1 MWACSGFGTAGSA
14 QTCQPIRNFAPAT
27 SNQRPAT
34 NYNAPVKLD
43 AGLLAPDLKSVPAF
57 ARAVEEAGFAGLWSF
72 ETQHEAFLPL
82 AIAATV
88 TNKINLGT
96 SIAVAFPRSPM
107 ITAHIAWD
115 LAKASDGRFILG
127 LGSQV
132 KAHNERRFSVK
143 FESPAPK
150 LREYVLALRAIWD
163 CWQNGTPLRFKG
175 EFYEFTLMT
184 PFFSPGPV
192 EHPKIPVMI
201 AGVNQMMCRV
211 AGEVCDGLHV
221 HPFHSPKYVRN
232 YVLPA
237 VQEGLKKKEK
247 TNSGCPTL
255 PAGVAGGWGFSLASS
270 CFVIVGD
277 TEAERSKMAEEVRQQ
292 ISFYASTRTY
302 VPVLAAHGWESLN
315 RDLHQKSLDGDW
327 KGMAA
332 LITDEMLDVFAVFGT
347 WEDLGPKLRARYEG
361 LLDRISLY
369 AVRGSSPLDNPRLL
383 KFVREFNAGQ

>member
-1 MWACSGFGTAGSA
+1 M
-14 QTCQPIRNFAPAT
+14 
-27 SNQRPAT
+27 
-34 NYNAPVKLD
+34 KLD
-43 AGLLAPDLKSVPAF
+43 AGLLAPDLKSVPEF
-57 ARAVEEAGFAGLWSF
+57 ARAAEEAGYAGLWSF

-82 AIAATV
+82 AVAAAV
-88 TNKINLGT
+88 TNRINLGT

-163 CWQNGTPLRFKG
+163 TWQNGTLLKFKG
-175 EFYEFTLMT
+175 EFYEFSLMT
-184 PFFSPGPV
+184 PFFSPGPI
-192 EHPKIPVMI
+192 EHPDVPVYI
-201 AGVNQMMCRV
+201 AAVNQMMCRV

-221 HPFHSPKYVRN
+221 HPFHSPKYIRD

-237 VQEGLKKKEK
+237 VREGQKRSERSRVPF
-247 TNSGCPTL
+247 T
-255 PAGVAGGWGFSLASS
+255 LASS

-292 ISFYASTRTY
+292 LSFYASTRTY
-302 VPVLAAHGWESLN
+302 EPVLAAHGWESLT
-315 RDLHQKSLDGDW
+315 RELHQKSLDGDW
-327 KGMAA
+327 KGMAG
-332 LITDEMLDVFAVFGT
+332 LIKDEMLEVFATFGT
-347 WEDLGPKLRARYEG
+347 WEDLGAKLRARYNG
-361 LLDRISLY
+361 LLDRVSLY
-369 AVRGSSPLDNPRLL
+369 SVRGTSALGEARLL
-383 KFVREFNAGQ
+383 QFVRRFNSVE

>member
-1 MWACSGFGTAGSA
+1 M
-14 QTCQPIRNFAPAT
+14 
-27 SNQRPAT
+27 
-34 NYNAPVKLD
+34 KLD
-43 AGLLAPDLKSVPAF
+43 AALLVPDLKSVPEF
-57 ARAVEEAGFAGLWSF
+57 ARATEDAGYAGLWSF

-82 AIAATV
+82 AVAATV

-143 FESPAPK
+143 YDSPAPR
-150 LREYVLALRAIWD
+150 LREYVLALRAIWNT
-163 CWQNGTPLRFKG
+163 WQNGAPLRFKG
-175 EFYEFTLMT
+175 EFYEFSLMT
-184 PFFSPGPV
+184 PFFNPGPI
-192 EHPKIPVMI
+192 EHPDVPVFI

-211 AGEVCDGLHV
+211 AGEVCDGVHV
-221 HPFHSPKYVRN
+221 HPFHSPKYIRD

-237 VQEGLKKKEK
+237 VKEGREKSTEAALKNE
-247 TNSGCPTL
+247 NSKMKNAFT
-255 PAGVAGGWGFSLASS
+255 LASS

-277 TEAERSKMAEEVRQQ
+277 TEEERSQMAEEVRQQ

-302 VPVLAAHGWESLN
+302 APVLAAHGWEALTDELHHRSL
-315 RDLHQKSLDGDW
+315 QGDW

-332 LITDEMLDVFAVFGT
+332 LVTDEMLDVFATFGT
-347 WEDLGPKLRARYEG
+347 WSDIGRKLRERYEG

-369 AVRGSSPLDNPRLL
+369 SMRGMSPADARARNLAP
-383 KFVREFNAGQ
+383 EFNRQ

>member
-1 MWACSGFGTAGSA
+1 M
-14 QTCQPIRNFAPAT
+14 
-27 SNQRPAT
+27 
-34 NYNAPVKLD
+34 KLD
-43 AGLLAPDLKSVPAF
+43 AGLLTPDLKSVAAY
-57 ARAVEEAGFAGLWSF
+57 ARAVEDAGYAGLWSF

-82 AIAATV
+82 AIAATA
-88 TNKINLGT
+88 TSKIQLGT

-143 FESPAPK
+143 YDAPAPR
-150 LREYVLALRAIWD
+150 LREYVLALRAIWNT
-163 CWQNGTPLRFKG
+163 WQNGAPLKFKG
-175 EFYEFTLMT
+175 DFYEFSLMT
-184 PFFSPGPV
+184 PFFNPGPI
-192 EHPKIPVMI
+192 EHPNVPVFI

-221 HPFHSPKYVRN
+221 HPFHSPKYIRE

-237 VQEGLKKKEK
+237 VAEGLEK
-247 TNSGCPTL
+247 
-255 PAGVAGGWGFSLASS
+255 AGKHRTADAIENQKSKIENGFTLASS

-277 TEAERSKMAEEVRQQ
+277 SEEERSRMTEEVRQQ

-302 VPVLAAHGWESLN
+302 EPVLAAHGWEALTGE
-315 RDLHQKSLDGDW
+315 LHHKSLQGDW
-327 KGMAA
+327 KGMAG
-332 LITDEMLDVFAVFGT
+332 LVTDEMLEVFATFGT
-347 WEDLGPKLRARYEG
+347 WDDIGRKLRERYSG

-369 AVRGSSPLDNPRLL
+369 SVRGMPPGDPRLRAV
-383 KFVREFNAGQ
+383 VREFQDGPSRH

>member
-1 MWACSGFGTAGSA
+1 M
-14 QTCQPIRNFAPAT
+14 
-27 SNQRPAT
+27 
-34 NYNAPVKLD
+34 KLD
-43 AGLLAPDLKSVPAF
+43 AGLLAPDLKSVPNF
-57 ARAVEEAGFAGLWSF
+57 ARAAEEAGYAGLWSF

-82 AIAATV
+82 AVAATV
-88 TNKINLGT
+88 TTKINLGT

-132 KAHNERRFSVK
+132 KAHNERRFSVR

-163 CWQNGTPLRFKG
+163 CWQNGTPLKFKA
-175 EFYEFTLMT
+175 EFYEFSLMT
-184 PFFSPGPV
+184 PFFSPGPI
-192 EHPKIPVMI
+192 EHPRVPVYI
-201 AGVNQMMCRV
+201 AGVNQIMCRA

-221 HPFHSPKYVRN
+221 HPFHSPKYIRN

-237 VQEGLKKKEK
+237 VQEGLGKQA
-247 TNSGCPTL
+247 SGHGLQAQSPHGSDTRS
-255 PAGVAGGWGFSLASS
+255 PEPGARNPFTFASS

-302 VPVLAAHGWESLN
+302 VPVLEAHGWESLN
-315 RDLHQKSLDGDW
+315 AELHHKSLQGDW
-327 KGMAA
+327 KGMAG
-332 LITDEMLDVFAVFGT
+332 LITDEMLDVFATFGT

-361 LLDRISLY
+361 LLDRKS
-369 AVRGSSPLDNPRLL
+369 V
-383 KFVREFNAGQ
+383 V

>member
-1 MWACSGFGTAGSA
+1 
-14 QTCQPIRNFAPAT
+14 
-27 SNQRPAT
+27 
-34 NYNAPVKLD
+34 V
-43 AGLLAPDLKSVPAF
+43 
-57 ARAVEEAGFAGLWSF
+57 
-72 ETQHEAFLPL
+72 
-82 AIAATV
+82 AATV
-88 TNKINLGT
+88 TSKVDLGT

-163 CWQNGTPLRFKG
+163 CWQNGTPLKFKG
-175 EFYEFTLMT
+175 EFYEFSLMT
-184 PFFSPGPV
+184 PFFSPGPID
-192 EHPKIPVMI
+192 HPNVPVYI

-221 HPFHSPKYVRN
+221 HPFHSPKYIRD

-237 VQEGLKKKEK
+237 VAEGRK
-247 TNSGCPTL
+247 NH
-255 PAGVAGGWGFSLASS
+255 GVPEPEARSPFTLASS

-277 TEAERSKMAEEVRQQ
+277 TEAERSQMAEEVRQQ

-302 VPVLAAHGWESLN
+302 EPVLAAHGWESLN
-315 RDLHQKSLDGDW
+315 RDLHHKSLTGDW

-332 LITDEMLDVFAVFGT
+332 LITDEMLDVFATFGA
-347 WEDLGPKLRARYEG
+347 WEDLGVKLRARYEG

-369 AVRGSSPLDNPRLL
+369 SVRGISPLDNPRLR
-383 KFVREFNAGQ
+383 KFMRDFNSGV

>member
-1 MWACSGFGTAGSA
+1 M
-14 QTCQPIRNFAPAT
+14 
-27 SNQRPAT
+27 
-34 NYNAPVKLD
+34 KLD
-43 AGLLAPDLKSVPAF
+43 AGLLASDLKSVPQF
-57 ARAVEEAGFAGLWSF
+57 ARAVEEAGYAGLWSF

-88 TNKINLGT
+88 TSRISLGT

-115 LAKASDGRFILG
+115 LAKASDGRFLLG

-150 LREYVLALRAIWD
+150 LREYVLALRAILD
-163 CWQNGTPLRFKG
+163 CWQNGTPLRFQG
-175 EFYEFTLMT
+175 EFYQFSLMT
-184 PFFSPGPV
+184 PFFSPGPI
-192 EHPKIPVMI
+192 EHPKVPVYI

-221 HPFHSPKYVRN
+221 HPFHSPKYIRD

-237 VQEGLKKKEK
+237 VNEGFGLRAA
-247 TNSGCPTL
+247 GCRAA
-255 PAGVAGGWGFSLASS
+255 AGDPHSTPRSPEPDARARFTLASS
-270 CFVIVGD
+270 CFAIVGD

-292 ISFYASTRTY
+292 LSFYASTRTY
-302 VPVLAAHGWESLN
+302 EPVLAAHGWESLN

-369 AVRGSSPLDNPRLL
+369 SVRGSSPLENARLL
-383 KFVREFNAGQ
+383 SFVREFNSAG

>member
-1 MWACSGFGTAGSA
+1 M
-14 QTCQPIRNFAPAT
+14 
-27 SNQRPAT
+27 
-34 NYNAPVKLD
+34 KLD

-57 ARAVEEAGFAGLWSF
+57 ARAVEEAGYAGLWSF

-82 AIAATV
+82 AVAATV
-88 TNKINLGT
+88 TKKIDLGT

-115 LAKASDGRFILG
+115 LAKASDGRFLLG

-132 KAHNERRFSVK
+132 KAHNERRFSVR

-175 EFYEFTLMT
+175 EFYEFSLMT
-184 PFFSPGPV
+184 PFFSPGPI
-192 EHPKIPVMI
+192 EHPRIPVMI
-201 AGVNQMMCRV
+201 AAVNQMMCRV

-221 HPFHSPKYVRN
+221 HPFHSPKYIRN

-237 VQEGLKKKEK
+237 VEEGKKKRISQSPEPK
-247 TNSGCPTL
+247 AQP
-255 PAGVAGGWGFSLASS
+255 PFSLASS

-277 TEAERSKMAEEVRQQ
+277 TEAERSQMAEEVRQQ
-292 ISFYASTRTY
+292 LSFYASTRTY
-302 VPVLAAHGWESLN
+302 VPVLEAHGWESLN

-369 AVRGSSPLDNPRLL
+369 SLRGTSPLENPRLL
-383 KFVREFNAGQ
+383 KFVRDFNSSGA

>member
-1 MWACSGFGTAGSA
+1 M
-14 QTCQPIRNFAPAT
+14 
-27 SNQRPAT
+27 
-34 NYNAPVKLD
+34 KLD
-43 AGLLAPDLKSVPAF
+43 AGLLTPDLKSVAQF
-57 ARAVEEAGFAGLWSF
+57 ACAVEKAGYAGLWSF

-88 TNKINLGT
+88 TNKISLGT

-184 PFFSPGPV
+184 PFFSPGRI
-192 EHPKIPVMI
+192 EHPTIPVYI
-201 AGVNQMMCRV
+201 AAVNQMMCRV

-221 HPFHSPKYVRN
+221 HPFHSPKYIRN
-232 YVLPA
+232 CVLPA
-237 VQEGLKKKEK
+237 VEEGRKKR
-247 TNSGCPTL
+247 GL
-255 PAGVAGGWGFSLASS
+255 DPAEGSRVHNTRDGFTLASS
-270 CFVIVGD
+270 CFVVVGD

-292 ISFYASTRTY
+292 LSFYASTRTY
-302 VPVLAAHGWESLN
+302 EPVLAAHGWESLN

-369 AVRGSSPLDNPRLL
+369 SLRGTSSLDNPRLL
-383 KFVREFNAGQ
+383 GFVREFNREG

>member
-1 MWACSGFGTAGSA
+1 M
-14 QTCQPIRNFAPAT
+14 
-27 SNQRPAT
+27 
-34 NYNAPVKLD
+34 KLD

-57 ARAVEEAGFAGLWSF
+57 ARAVEEAGYTGLWSF

-88 TNKINLGT
+88 TRRINLGT

-107 ITAHIAWD
+107 ITAHTAWD

-163 CWQNGTPLRFKG
+163 TWQNGTPLKFKG
-175 EFYEFTLMT
+175 EFYEFSLMT
-184 PFFSPGPV
+184 PFFSPGPI
-192 EHPKIPVMI
+192 EHPDVPVYI

-221 HPFHSPKYVRN
+221 HPFHSPKYIRE
-232 YVLPA
+232 YVIPA
-237 VQEGLKKKEK
+237 VNEGLAKR
-247 TNSGCPTL
+247 GCPTL
-255 PAGVAGGWGFSLASS
+255 PAVVDGGRGFTLASS

-302 VPVLAAHGWESLN
+302 EPVLAAHGWESLN
-315 RDLHQKSLDGDW
+315 RELHHKSLQGDW
-327 KGMAA
+327 KGMAS
-332 LITDEMLDVFAVFGT
+332 LITDEMLDVFATFGT
-347 WEDLGPKLRARYEG
+347 WEDLARKLRQRYEG

-369 AVRGSSPLDNPRLL
+369 SVRGVSPTEQPRLL
-383 KFVREFNAGQ
+383 KFVREFNEPLH

>member
-1 MWACSGFGTAGSA
+1 M
-14 QTCQPIRNFAPAT
+14 
-27 SNQRPAT
+27 
-34 NYNAPVKLD
+34 KLD
-43 AGLLAPDLKSVPAF
+43 AGLLAPDLKSVPQF
-57 ARAVEEAGFAGLWSF
+57 ARAAEEAGYAGLWSF

-82 AIAATV
+82 AVAATV
-88 TNKINLGT
+88 TNRIDLGT

-143 FESPAPK
+143 FDSPAPK

-175 EFYEFTLMT
+175 EFYEFSLMT
-184 PFFSPGPV
+184 PFFNPGPI
-192 EHPKIPVMI
+192 EHPQIPVMI
-201 AGVNQMMCRV
+201 AAVNQMMCQV

-221 HPFHSPKYVRN
+221 HPFHSPKYIRN

-237 VQEGLKKKEK
+237 VNEGRAKRRSSAIV
-247 TNSGCPTL
+247 NRQSSMDN
-255 PAGVAGGWGFSLASS
+255 GFTLASS

-302 VPVLAAHGWESLN
+302 VPVLEAHGWESLN

-327 KGMAA
+327 KGMAS

-347 WEDLGPKLRARYEG
+347 WEDLGPKLRARYDG
-361 LLDRISLY
+361 LLDRIALY
-369 AVRGSSPLDNPRLL
+369 SVRGASPLDNPRLVA
-383 KFVREFNAGQ
+383 FVREFNTVGR

>member
-1 MWACSGFGTAGSA
+1 MGTGS
-14 QTCQPIRNFAPAT
+14 
-27 SNQRPAT
+27 
-34 NYNAPVKLD
+34 YNASVKLD
-43 AGLLAPDLKSVPAF
+43 AGLLAPDLKSVPGF
-57 ARAVEEAGFAGLWSF
+57 ARAVEEAGYAGLWSF

-88 TNKINLGT
+88 TKKINLGT

-163 CWQNGTPLRFKG
+163 CWQNGTPLKFKG

-184 PFFSPGPV
+184 PFFSPGPID
-192 EHPKIPVMI
+192 HPDIPVYI

-221 HPFHSPKYVRN
+221 HPFHSPKYIRN

-237 VQEGLKKKEK
+237 VEEGLNKSRGSNQEEARA
-247 TNSGCPTL
+247 PR
-255 PAGVAGGWGFSLASS
+255 PAARAPFTLASS
-270 CFVIVGD
+270 CFVIIGD

-292 ISFYASTRTY
+292 LSFYASTRTY
-302 VPVLAAHGWESLN
+302 EPVLAAHGWESLN
-315 RDLHQKSLDGDW
+315 RELHQKSLDGDW
-327 KGMAA
+327 RGMAG

-347 WEDLGPKLRARYEG
+347 WEDLASKLRERYEG

-369 AVRGSSPLDNPRLL
+369 SVRGSSPLENPRLL
-383 KFVREFNAGQ
+383 KFVRDFNAGH

>member
-1 MWACSGFGTAGSA
+1 M
-14 QTCQPIRNFAPAT
+14 
-27 SNQRPAT
+27 
-34 NYNAPVKLD
+34 KLD
-43 AGLLAPDLKSVPAF
+43 AGLLAPDLKSVPGF
-57 ARAVEEAGFAGLWSF
+57 ARAAEEAGYAGLWSF

-82 AIAATV
+82 AVAATV
-88 TNKINLGT
+88 TSKIDLGT

-132 KAHNERRFSVK
+132 KAHNERRFSIK

-163 CWQNGTPLRFKG
+163 CWLNGTPLKFKG
-175 EFYEFTLMT
+175 EFYEFSLMT
-184 PFFSPGPV
+184 PFFSPGPID
-192 EHPKIPVMI
+192 HPSIPVYI

-221 HPFHSPKYVRN
+221 HPFHSPKYIRD

-237 VQEGLKKKEK
+237 VEDGRSRRASAEGSRGRDKDF
-247 TNSGCPTL
+247 T
-255 PAGVAGGWGFSLASS
+255 LASS

-277 TEAERSKMAEEVRQQ
+277 TEAERSRMADEVRQQ

-302 VPVLAAHGWESLN
+302 EPVLAAHGWESLN
-315 RDLHQKSLDGDW
+315 RDLHQKSVTGDW
-327 KGMAA
+327 K
-332 LITDEMLDVFAVFGT
+332 
-347 WEDLGPKLRARYEG
+347 
-361 LLDRISLY
+361 
-369 AVRGSSPLDNPRLL
+369 
-383 KFVREFNAGQ
+383 

>member
-1 MWACSGFGTAGSA
+1 VPG
-14 QTCQPIRNFAPAT
+14 
-27 SNQRPAT
+27 
-34 NYNAPVKLD
+34 YNAPVKLD

-57 ARAVEEAGFAGLWSF
+57 ARAAEEAGYAGLWSF

-82 AIAATV
+82 AVAATV
-88 TNKINLGT
+88 TSKMNLGT

-115 LAKASDGRFILG
+115 LAKASDGRFLLG
-127 LGSQV
+127 LGSHV

-163 CWQNGTPLRFKG
+163 CWQKGTPLRFQG
-175 EFYEFTLMT
+175 EFYEFSLMT
-184 PFFSPGPV
+184 PFFSPGPI
-192 EHPKIPVMI
+192 EHPNVPVYI
-201 AGVNQMMCRV
+201 AAVNQGMCRV
-211 AGEVCDGLHV
+211 AGEVGDGLHV
-221 HPFHSPKYVRN
+221 HPFHSPEYIRN

-237 VQEGLKKKEK
+237 VEEGRNKRGSAAMGNRQSAIGNGSAF
-247 TNSGCPTL
+247 T
-255 PAGVAGGWGFSLASS
+255 LASS

-277 TEAERSKMAEEVRQQ
+277 TEAERSKMAEDVRQQ

-302 VPVLAAHGWESLN
+302 VPVLEAHGWESLN
-315 RDLHQKSLDGDW
+315 AELHHKSLQGDW
-327 KGMAA
+327 QGMAA
-332 LITDEMLDVFAVFGT
+332 LVTDEMLDVFAVFGT

-369 AVRGSSPLDNPRLL
+369 SIRGASPLEDPRLL
-383 KFVREFNAGQ
+383 QFVREFNA

>member
-1 MWACSGFGTAGSA
+1 MPRPCGFSLPGTTFQSR
-14 QTCQPIRNFAPAT
+14 TR
-27 SNQRPAT
+27 
-34 NYNAPVKLD
+34 YNPRMKLD
-43 AGLLAPDLKSVPAF
+43 AGLLAPDLKSVAAY
-57 ARAVEEAGFAGLWSF
+57 ARAVEEAGYAGLWSF

-82 AIAATV
+82 AIAATS
-88 TNKINLGT
+88 TSRMNLGT

-143 FESPAPK
+143 YDAPAPR
-150 LREYVLALRAIWD
+150 LREYVLALRAIWNT
-163 CWQNGTPLRFKG
+163 WQSGAPLKFKG
-175 EFYEFTLMT
+175 AFYEFSLMT
-184 PFFSPGPV
+184 PFFNPGPI
-192 EHPKIPVMI
+192 EHPNVSVFI

-221 HPFHSPKYVRN
+221 HPFHSPKYIRD

-237 VQEGLKKKEK
+237 VEDGLKMSGK
-247 TNSGCPTL
+247 TRTGKAIVNRQSTIGN
-255 PAGVAGGWGFSLASS
+255 GVAFSLASS

-277 TEAERSKMAEEVRQQ
+277 TEEERSKMAEEVRQQ

-302 VPVLAAHGWESLN
+302 EPVLAAHGLEALTGE
-315 RDLHQKSLDGDW
+315 LHHKSLHGDW
-327 KGMAA
+327 KGMAG
-332 LITDEMLDVFAVFGT
+332 LVTDEMLDVFATFGT
-347 WEDLGPKLRARYEG
+347 WQDIGRKLRERYTG

-369 AVRGSSPLDNPRLL
+369 SVRGTPPGDPRLRQL
-383 KFVREFNAGQ
+383 VREFQDS